1 MPQINFSKRLAV
13 DVPFMD
19 ASHLAF
25 MLARERTDRVN
36 MAEPEL
42 FKKIRGQLE
51 PKVERVKN
59 MAIVPITGT
68 LAYAPD
74 LMELIYDGVEDSRAV
89 LKMLEE
95 VSNDESIEGCLL
107 RCDSPGGMMLGGVEL
122 ADAVAMMKAKKPVV
136 AHIGGLGASLCY
148 MIASQ
153 AHEVIA
159 SRSAIVGSIGVIAS
173 VTDYTKLLDSM
184 GIKFEYFTNK
194 EAKFKAAGAVGTSLS
209 DAQREQLQASVDDA
223 FALFKGMVLSARP
236 GVNLDAM
243 QGQTFRDSK
252 ARDMGLVDRIGSES
266 FALSVLK
273 SKMKN

>member
-1 MPQINFSKRLAV
+1 M
-13 DVPFMD
+13 DVPFMP

-25 MLARERTDRVN
+25 MLSRQRDNLN

-51 PKVERVKN
+51 PKMEREKN
-59 MAIVPITGT
+59 VAIVPVQGT

-74 LMELIYDGVEDSRAV
+74 LSEMIWDGVEDSRAL
-89 LKMLEE
+89 LKML
-95 VSNDESIEGCLL
+95 DEAGSDDSIEGVLL

-122 ADAVAMMKAKKPVV
+122 ADSVAAMRAKKPVV

-153 AHEVIA
+153 ATEVIS

-173 VTDYTKLLDSM
+173 VTDYTKLLDDM

-223 FALFKGMVLSARP
+223 FQLFKGMVLSARP
-236 GVNLDAM
+236 GVNLEAM
-243 QGQTFRDSK
+243 QGQTFRDTK
-252 ARDMGLVDRIGSES
+252 AREMGLVDRIGSES
-266 FALSVLK
+266 FAMSVLK
-273 SKMKN
+273 SKMKK